1 MLEKPPQPTPRD
13 TKGKYGK
20 FQPLVTRH
28 NIWVITDF
36 LFITMGQCL
45 VDTAQMSGKERTQC
59 SCFKGDTSKTHLT
72 LKVFNSYLFSCCI
85 NRLFCF
91 QAADFK
97 KNSLFHKKT
106 KVFFLIHLCVS
117 RESLGRSKY
126 DPWDLVSPFLNESC
140 LKSFTGLRG
149 GLGRES
155 IRLTKEVQNV
165 LFTYLT
171 SWKT

>member
-1 MLEKPPQPTPRD
+1 MLEKLPQPTPRD

-28 NIWVITDF
+28 NILVITDF

-45 VDTAQMSGKERTQC
+45 GDTAQMSGKERTQC
-59 SCFKGDTSKTHLT
+59 SCFKGDISKTHLT
-72 LKVFNSYLFSCCI
+72 LKVFNSYLLLCCI

-91 QAADFK
+91 EATDL
-97 KNSLFHKKT
+97 KNSLFHKKN
-106 KVFFLIHLCVS
+106 KSVPSDSSLCIS
-117 RESLGRSKY
+117 GIF
-126 DPWDLVSPFLNESC
+126 DPWDLVSPFFNESR
-140 LKSFTGLRG
+140 LESFTGLRG
-149 GLGRES
+149 GLGRKS

-165 LFTYLT
+165 LFTYQT